1 MSEQGAGLKPFW
13 AQVIIEVKKGDINL
27 SLWEALEKAVPIL
40 IDEDTLVLGFAPVN
54 MKHSGYIKS
63 PSNQGI
69 VRRAIEAAAG
79 RRLTVELIEGETPA
93 AWERYKERKQAREAT
108 AEDTTRVSVHHKGA
122 LEGWLELSR
131 QIRDLYYDIGGREQ
145 PLNHARFLIKAIP
158 LIHETEQ
165 QMRDLDDN
173 EELHEVELNKV
184 FDRIASLCQIP
195 GGLVAL
201 EYLRYKGSRKKA

>member
-1 MSEQGAGLKPFW
+1 MSEQQTGLKQFW
-13 AQVIIEVKKGDINL
+13 TQVIVEVKKGDINL
-27 SLWEALEKAVPIL
+27 SLWEALENAVPIV
-40 IDEDTLVLGFAPVN
+40 IEGDTLVLGFAPVN
-54 MKHSGYIKS
+54 MKHGGYIRN

-69 VRRAIEAAAG
+69 VRRAIETAAG
-79 RRLTVELIEGETPA
+79 RRLTVELIEGETLN
-93 AWERYKERKQAREAT
+93 AWERYKERKQAREET
-108 AEDTTRVSVHHKGA
+108 AEGTSRAGIHHKDA
-122 LEGWLELSR
+122 LAGWLELAR

-165 QMRDLDDN
+165 EMRTLDDN
-173 EELHEVELNKV
+173 EELHEVELNKI

>member
-40 IDEDTLVLGFAPVN
+40 IDGDTLALGYAPVN
-54 MKHSGYIKS
+54 MKHGGYIKS
-63 PSNQGI
+63 PANQGV

-79 RRLTVELIEGETPA
+79 RRLTVEIIEGETPE
-93 AWERYKERKQAREAT
+93 AWERYKERKQAREENTEGA
-108 AEDTTRVSVHHKGA
+108 TRVNIQHKDT
-122 LEGWLELSR
+122 LEGWQELGR
-131 QIRDLYYDIGGREQ
+131 QIRDLYFEIGGREQ

-158 LIHETEQ
+158 LIHKTEQ
-165 QMRDLDDN
+165 EMRDLDDN
-173 EELHEVELNKV
+173 EELHEVELNKA

-201 EYLRYKGSRKKA
+201 EYLRYKGSRKQA